1 MPTSKTCISWEN
13 IFKQMHFL
21 AIFFFFLF
29 LVTVKS
35 YFLFSHLGNVVLVF
49 REILFLLYWP
59 YQNPFR
65 EKSKEDLKF
74 IQKIF
79 FYVFYLNL
87 FRRNIKLE
95 NQFWVNATKRFSKLY
110 LKVVYSPIFY
120 SSAAVFPWNEHS
132 CRAKEGVRDWW

>member
-1 MPTSKTCISWEN
+1 MYIMRKYFQTTNAFSGN
-13 IFKQMHFL
+13 
-21 AIFFFFLF
+21 FFFSFLF

-87 FRRNIKLE
+87 FRRNNKLE

-120 SSAAVFPWNEHS
+120 SSAAVFPWKEHS